1 MVSVNNRRY
10 WLSGVKA
17 GSIATIVL
25 FAVAA
30 HPSYAE
36 AQSFANCAAFQSS
49 HKNVVAKSPSAK
61 KKLLDQYP
69 NLPVDSIA
77 VKPRVYAANARLDS
91 DRDGLLCEDALEQAA
106 RFAIVGDIFR
116 DMLRESSK
124 LRGACSLKGRS
135 LWGSVYVTG
144 SASQADFI
152 VHQTTSSNVADL
164 KVYLAPAGYL
174 ASSCGVWYLTSSQ
187 WVADFTIYMTDS
199 SSVADFSIM
208 TVGSSFMA
216 GLK

>member
-1 MVSVNNRRY
+1 MNIHRSPRS
-10 WLSGVKA
+10 LSLA
-17 GSIATIVL
+17 HLIAVITLIAL
-25 FAVAA
+25 ASA
-30 HPSYAE
+30 PSKVE
-36 AQSFANCAAFQSS
+36 ARSFANCASLRSSYKNVIAQSS
-49 HKNVVAKSPSAK
+49 SAK
-61 KKLLDQYP
+61 QKMLDQYP
-69 NLPVDSIA
+69 NLPLDSIA
-77 VKPRVYAANARLDS
+77 VKPRIYATNAALDS

-164 KVYLAPAGYL
+164 KVYLDPAGYL

-199 SSVADFSIM
+199 PAVADFSIM